1 MGNLNELSAV
11 AAAKAIAAGE
21 ITSEALVTD
30 CLLRIEAR
38 EPEVQAWQ
46 YLDPEYALAQARVRD
61 GESGP
66 RGALHGVPVAIKDII
81 DTCDMPTG
89 YGSSIYDDHRPDWDA
104 ACVAL
109 IREAGAVVMGKTV
122 SSEFAGF
129 HQNKTN
135 NPHDPT
141 RTPGIS
147 SMGSAAAVAD
157 FHVPLA
163 FGSQTGASIIKPAAY
178 CGVVG
183 YKPSFGTFNL
193 MGVHPLA
200 QTTDTLGY
208 FARDVTDLPFFG
220 AVLGGRPSFGVGG
233 ADAAPRIGYCRTSN
247 WDDAEPAVQA
257 TVENSRARLE
267 EAGAV
272 ITDITL
278 PAAFDGL
285 NEALLVVLAHDTAHV
300 LAHEYRTRR
309 DEISPEMVE
318 IIERG
323 MASAHEA
330 YLAAIYLAGDC
341 RARLD
346 EVFEEVDLLLT
357 PSAECEAPPKAGS
370 TGAAAFIRFWSLL
383 HPPCI
388 HLPTGLGPQGLPIG
402 IQLVGPM
409 YGDSALLGAAAWV
422 DARLR

>member
-1 MGNLNELSAV
+1 MGNLNELSAA
-11 AAAKAIAAGE
+11 AAAKAIADGE
-21 ITSEALVTD
+21 IASEALVTD

-46 YLDPEYALAQARVRD
+46 YLDPEYALAQARIRD
-61 GESGP
+61 GEGGP
-66 RGALHGVPVAIKDII
+66 HGPLHGVPVAVKDII

-89 YGSSIYDDHRPDWDA
+89 YGSPIYDDHQPDWDA

-109 IREAGAVVMGKTV
+109 IRSAGAVVMGKTV
-122 SSEFAGF
+122 TSEFAAY

-135 NPHDPT
+135 NPHDTT

-178 CGVVG
+178 CGAVG
-183 YKPSFGTFNL
+183 FKPSFGTFNL

-208 FARDVTDLPFFG
+208 FARDVADLGLFG
-220 AVLGGRPSFGVGG
+220 AVLGGRPGFGAGEVGEP
-233 ADAAPRIGYCRTSN
+233 PRIGYCRTGH
-247 WDDAEPAVQA
+247 WEDAEESVRTALGDA
-257 TVENSRARLE
+257 RERLE
-267 EAGAV
+267 AAGAAV
-272 ITDITL
+272 TDITL
-278 PAAFDGL
+278 PAAFDAL
-285 NEALLVVLAHDTAHV
+285 NEALLTILAYDSSRV

-309 DEISPEMVE
+309 EDVSPEMVE
-318 IIERG
+318 VIESG
-323 MASAHEA
+323 MACAHETYMA
-330 YLAAIYLAGDC
+330 ALYLAQDC
-341 RARLD
+341 RAHLAD
-346 EVFEEVDLLLT
+346 VFEEVDLLLT
-357 PSAECEAPPKAGS
+357 PSAECEAPPKAGP
-370 TGAAAFIRFWSLL
+370 TGPSPFIRSWTLL

-388 HLPTGLGPQGLPIG
+388 HLPTGTGPQGLPIG

-409 YGDSALLGAAAWV
+409 HGDEELLRAAAWAE
-422 DARLR
+422 ARLR

>member
-1 MGNLNELSAV
+1 MGNLNELTAA
-11 AAAKAIAAGE
+11 AAAKALAEGGV
-21 ITSEALVTD
+21 TSEALVTD

-46 YLDPEYALAQARVRD
+46 YLDPEYALTQARARD
-61 GESGP
+61 REDGP
-66 RGALHGVPVAIKDII
+66 RGPLHGVPVAIKDII

-89 YGSSIYDDHRPDWDA
+89 YGSPIYDDHQPDWDA

-109 IREAGAVVMGKTV
+109 IRTAGAVVMGKTV
-122 SSEFAGF
+122 TSEFAGF

-163 FGSQTGASIIKPAAY
+163 FGSQTGASILKPAAY

-183 YKPSFGTFNL
+183 FKPSFGTFNL

-208 FARDVTDLPFFG
+208 FARDVADMALFG
-220 AVLGGRPSFGVGG
+220 AVLGGRPGFGAGE
-233 ADAAPRIGYCRTSN
+233 ADGPPRIGYCRTGN
-247 WDDAEPAVQA
+247 WDDAEEAVQVA
-257 TVENSRARLE
+257 LENARSRLE
-267 EAGAV
+267 EAGAAV
-272 ITDITL
+272 IDITL

-285 NEALLVVLAHDTAHV
+285 NEALLTVLGYDSARV
-300 LAHEYRTRR
+300 LAHEYRTWRG
-309 DEISPEMVE
+309 DVSPEMVE
-318 IIERG
+318 VIERG
-323 MASAHEA
+323 MACTHEA
-330 YLAAIYLAGDC
+330 FMAALTLARDC
-341 RARLD
+341 RAHLA
-346 EVFEEVDLLLT
+346 EVFAGVDLLLT
-357 PSAECEAPPKAGS
+357 PSAECEAPPKQGS
-370 TGAAAFIRFWSLL
+370 TGASSFIRSWTLL
-383 HPPCI
+383 YPPCI
-388 HLPTGLGPQGLPIG
+388 HLPTGLGSQGLPIG

-409 YGDSALLGAAAWV
+409 HGDSELLRGAAWV
-422 DARLR
+422 EARLR